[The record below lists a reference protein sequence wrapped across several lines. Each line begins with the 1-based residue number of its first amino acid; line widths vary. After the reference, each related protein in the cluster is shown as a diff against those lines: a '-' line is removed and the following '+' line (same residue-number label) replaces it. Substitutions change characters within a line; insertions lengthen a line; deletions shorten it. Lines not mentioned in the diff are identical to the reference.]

1 MPLTEFENRVRF
13 LVELARRLHQYGTSA
28 PRLEDALGIVAD
40 RLGFACNILATP
52 TSVIISFNV
61 LTDGADALPRS
72 TQVIRLAPGEVNLRR
87 LAEVDQIAEQVSA
100 GQLDLA
106 AGLAALRA
114 VPSRLGLR
122 ASLLQVLS
130 FGIAAG
136 TVTALLKGGGADVLV
151 AAALGLL
158 IGLFSQLV
166 ARHRNLA
173 PSFEA
178 VAAFIAMFAAVMIAA
193 FWQPLRIDLVVI
205 AALIVLLPGLALT
218 TAVVELSTQHLVAG
232 TVRFMGATAVLLK
245 LVFGTVAAVQVAKLL
260 ATPPPMVN
268 TAVLPDWTEW
278 LALIAASYAFAVLF
292 QAARRDFAV
301 AMLASWLGYL
311 TTRIGS
317 HWAGPEFAVFLS
329 GLVVGSAANLYAR
342 LLHRPGAIVRLPGII
357 MLVPG
362 TVGFRSLFYVFER
375 DVFLGLDKAFSL
387 IVILA
392 SLVAGL
398 LFGNLLV
405 PPRRSI

>member
-28 PRLEDALGIVAD
+28 ARLEDALGIVAE

-61 LTDGADALPRS
+61 LSDGEDALPRS
-72 TQVIRLAPGEVNLRR
+72 TQVIRMAPGEVNLRR

-100 GQLDLA
+100 GTLELA

-114 VPSRLGLR
+114 TPNESGPR
-122 ASLLQVLS
+122 ARLLQVLS

-136 TVTALLKGGGADVLV
+136 TVTTLLKGSGADVLV
-151 AAALGLL
+151 ASVLGLV
-158 IGLFSQLV
+158 IGGFAQFVQGHPRLT
-166 ARHRNLA
+166 

-178 VAAFIAMFAAVMIAA
+178 VAAFIAMFAAMMLAG
-193 FWQPLRIDLVVI
+193 FWQALRVDLVVI

-245 LVFGTVAAVQVAKLL
+245 LVFGSVAAVQAAKLIVTPL
-260 ATPPPMVN
+260 ATVDRAP
-268 TAVLPDWTEW
+268 LPFWTEW
-278 LALIAASYAFAVLF
+278 LALLAAGYAFAVLF
-292 QAARRDFAV
+292 QAARRDFLT

-311 TTRIGS
+311 TTRVGNQWS
-317 HWAGPEFAVFLS
+317 GPEFAVFLA